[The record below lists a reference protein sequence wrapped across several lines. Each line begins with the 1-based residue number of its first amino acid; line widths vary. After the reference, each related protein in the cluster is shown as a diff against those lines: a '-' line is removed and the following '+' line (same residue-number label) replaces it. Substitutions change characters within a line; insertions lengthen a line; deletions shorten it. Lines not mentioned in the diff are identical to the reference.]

1 LQLNV
6 DIKTVLSALMDR
18 LSNYAA
24 SSPEVSI
31 PRNLDEGNFCIG
43 LRLTLANYMQVLP
56 EFLQVEAFTKFSNAI
71 GKVRL

>member
-43 LRLTLANYMQVLP
+43 LTLANYMQVLP